1 MPRSA
6 QEPANALW
14 LAMTTV
20 GSAAQARE
28 LAQAAV
34 QARLAACAQISA
46 IESVYRWQ
54 GEVLQEAEW
63 RVLFKTTARAWPALQ
78 AALAQGHP
86 YELPAIVGWP
96 LAAALPAFAQWVQ
109 EHTTPPADHAPH
121 PHQGKHP
128 KSTPLNT
135 RHIT

>member
-6 QEPANALW
+6 QEPAHALW

-78 AALAQGHP
+78 AALAQWHP
-86 YELPAIVGWP
+86 YELPAIAGWP
-96 LAAALPAFAQWVQ
+96 LDAVLPAFAQWVQ
-109 EHTTPPADHAPH
+109 EETAPPATPAPI
-121 PHQGKHP
+121 PQQGKA
-128 KSTPLNT
+128 
-135 RHIT
+135 

>member
-6 QEPANALW
+6 QESANALW

-28 LAQAAV
+28 LAQAVV

-63 RVLFKTTARAWPALQ
+63 RVLFKTTARARAH
-78 AALAQGHP
+78 ARR
-86 YELPAIVGWP
+86 VG
-96 LAAALPAFAQWVQ
+96 Q
-109 EHTTPPADHAPH
+109 EGSPEC
-121 PHQGKHP
+121 
-128 KSTPLNT
+128 
-135 RHIT
+135 

>member
-6 QEPANALW
+6 QEPAHALW

-63 RVLFKTTARAWPALQ
+63 RVLFKTTARAWPTLQ
-78 AALAQGHP
+78 AALAQWHP
-86 YELPAIVGWP
+86 YELPAIAGWP
-96 LAAALPAFAQWVQ
+96 LDAVLPAFAQWVQ
-109 EHTTPPADHAPH
+109 EETTPPAAPA
-121 PHQGKHP
+121 PIPQQGKA
-128 KSTPLNT
+128 
-135 RHIT
+135 

>member
-6 QEPANALW
+6 QEPAHALW

-46 IESVYRWQ
+46 IESVYCW
-54 GEVLQEAEW
+54 
-63 RVLFKTTARAWPALQ
+63 LFKTTARAWPALQ
-78 AALAQGHP
+78 AALAQWHP
-86 YELPAIVGWP
+86 YELPAIAGWP
-96 LAAALPAFAQWVQ
+96 LDAVLPAFAQWVQ
-109 EHTTPPADHAPH
+109 EETTSPAAPA
-121 PHQGKHP
+121 
-128 KSTPLNT
+128 S
-135 RHIT
+135 I

>member
-63 RVLFKTTARAWPALQ
+63 RVLFKTTARAWPAPT
-78 AALAQGHP
+78 ARAPPCCKTSPARR
-86 YELPAIVGWP
+86 LPKAW
-96 LAAALPAFAQWVQ
+96 
-109 EHTTPPADHAPH
+109 
-121 PHQGKHP
+121 
-128 KSTPLNT
+128 
-135 RHIT
+135 R